1 MVYGGPLGLFIFICF
16 CCTFRSQPRGR
27 SQLPS
32 FSLPSHGANAYYDE
46 YADDGTVPSTPTLY
60 VAKRTD
66 GFAEAVRSVSF
77 CLCVNLL
84 LLREVQYSISIVTL
98 LSTLLQCFA
107 RKGDKFCSVK
117 EAILGKI

>member
-1 MVYGGPLGLFIFICF
+1 MVYGDPLGLFIFICF

-66 GFAEAVRSVSF
+66 GFAEAVWFVAF
-77 CLCVNLL
+77 CLCESFV
-84 LLREVQYSISIVTL
+84 LLREIQYKISIVTL
-98 LSTLLQCFA
+98 VSLF
-107 RKGDKFCSVK
+107 RKEGR
-117 EAILGKI
+117 